1 MKTAKLFELPMS
13 TLKKQ
18 VSDPFEKARALA
30 EQFGARIGI
39 LMHLAELNPETEER
53 VLASL
58 PYLTL
63 KDIRRVHD
71 SLEARIVLQG
81 SEKAY
86 AWLDGELQ
94 NIAQEYSR
102 KEEQAILDYCNDIL
116 ALELEEEYV

>member
-1 MKTAKLFELPMS
+1 MNTTNLFELPMS

-39 LMHLAELNPETEER
+39 LMHLAELNTETEES

-58 PYLTL
+58 PYLPL

-71 SLEARIVLQG
+71 ALEARIVLQ
-81 SEKAY
+81 SSQKAF
-86 AWLDGELQ
+86 ARLDEQLQ
-94 NIAQEYSR
+94 NIAQEYQE
-102 KEEQAILDYCNDIL
+102 KEEQAVLDFCNDIL
-116 ALELEEEYV
+116 APELEEEYV